1 MAADYFRRLR
11 TEAQSFYGGLS
22 QGRKVLLG
30 TFLLGFLVVLVSLL
44 FWTQQPQWSTLYGEL
59 SSRDAGQITE
69 YLKEQDIPYRLQN
82 AGLGTA
88 VQVPEALVHD
98 VRLQMAAADLPQEG
112 GVMGYELF
120 DKENSM
126 GMTNRVFD
134 LNYQR
139 ALSGELARTIMQMD
153 AVEKARVHLAIP
165 RKQVFSALQD
175 PPAASITLRMRPLS
189 QLTPAQVRGM
199 SKLVANSVPGLVEK
213 NITITDSSGK
223 LLFDETM
230 VDDPS
235 SGELNPK
242 QLAYQR
248 NTEKEIR
255 QNVERI
261 LTRVVGAGQVNVQVS
276 ARIDF
281 DQEQSV
287 SKKYE
292 PNANAQ
298 SADNTRVLRSEKEVV
313 ETGSGTEPVPA
324 GAPGVTSNT
333 PTYQSQSQT
342 ESDASYNRKDTTR
355 NYELPETQV
364 TRVKEPGQIERIT
377 LSVALNSLSPA
388 INAPEGLDANDPLIE
403 NLRSLA
409 SAAAGLD
416 TARGDTLALYALP
429 FENSDQQREQDALAQ
444 LDKQD
449 LWLQIALGIFLA
461 LLLLGAL
468 IGFFFWRRKR
478 MPLEGEPVE
487 EDPLFSEYPSLEAP
501 AMDPALSEAVQKR
514 QQTVSSLTEMAEKEP
529 AQMAQLLR
537 SWLQEDVV

>member
-1 MAADYFRRLR
+1 MAADYLRRLR

-30 TFLLGFLVVLVSLL
+30 AFLLGFLVVLASLV
-44 FWTQQPQWSTLYGEL
+44 FWTQQAQWTTLYGEL
-59 SSRDAGQITE
+59 SARDAGQITQ

-88 VQVPEALVHD
+88 IQVPEAQVHD
-98 VRLQMAAADLPQEG
+98 VRLQMAAIDLPQEG

-120 DKENSM
+120 DKDNSM

-175 PPAASITLRMRPLS
+175 PPAASVTLRLRPLS
-189 QLTPAQVRGM
+189 QLTTPQIRGM
-199 SKLVANSVPGLVEK
+199 SKLVSNSVPGLVEK

-223 LLFDETM
+223 LLFDGSM
-230 VDDPS
+230 ADDPTAE
-235 SGELNPK
+235 GELNPK

-248 NTEKEIR
+248 NAEKEIR

-261 LTRVVGAGQVNVQVS
+261 LTRVVGAGQVNVQVN
-276 ARIDF
+276 ARINF

-287 SKKYE
+287 SKNYE

-313 ETGSGTEPVPA
+313 ETGKGTEPVPA

-333 PTYQSQSQT
+333 PSYPAQT
-342 ESDASYNRKDTTR
+342 QTDASYNRRDTTR

-364 TRVKEPGQIERIT
+364 TRVKEPGQIERIS

-388 INAPEGLDANDPLIE
+388 INAPEGLDANDPLIQ
-403 NLRSLA
+403 NLRNLA

-416 TARGDTLALYALP
+416 TARGDSLAMYALP
-429 FENSDQQREQDALAQ
+429 FENSDQKREQEALAK
-444 LDKQD
+444 LDQQD
-449 LWLQIALGIFLA
+449 LWVQIILGIVLA

-468 IGFFFWRRKR
+468 IGFLFWRRKKT
-478 MPLEGEPVE
+478 PLEGEPVE
-487 EDPLFSEYPSLEAP
+487 EDPLFAAYPSLEAP
-501 AMDPALSEAVQKR
+501 AMDPALTEAVHKR

-537 SWLQEDVV
+537 VWLQEDA